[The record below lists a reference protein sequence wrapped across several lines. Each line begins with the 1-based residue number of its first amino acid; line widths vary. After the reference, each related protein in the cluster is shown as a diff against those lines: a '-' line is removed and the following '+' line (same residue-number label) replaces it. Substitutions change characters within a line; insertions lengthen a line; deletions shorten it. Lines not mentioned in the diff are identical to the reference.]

1 MCRIILFVFVAGL
14 AFSFQIKTP
23 SRVAEKHIVQYKLD
37 QNLEVIRYYK
47 EEGEEL
53 ATQLMEQ
60 AQRSFQEGEID
71 FLQYVQLME
80 NSMNITLQY
89 LQSRYNYQINILE
102 INYLIN

>member
-1 MCRIILFVFVAGL
+1 
-14 AFSFQIKTP
+14 
-23 SRVAEKHIVQYKLD
+23 
-37 QNLEVIRYYK
+37 VIRYYQ

-53 ATQLMEQ
+53 ANQLMEQ
-60 AQRSFQEGEID
+60 AQRSYQEGEID

-89 LQSRYNYQINILE
+89 LESRYNYQINILE